1 MSRLLFKLKNSRT
14 TGRNGKFNF
23 DVALSMK
30 DREETISSDEE
41 FLTINLLSKIA
52 IEKYKKKHRYTRFGV
67 TQVALEP
74 LTTSGLHCA
83 IFTAFRDNRL
93 TRPKDSLLAMIRTN
107 ILDGP
112 MYFNCCPNYS
122 VDLNVPLII
131 DILLSDIHLPN
142 IHKKKDP

>member
-1 MSRLLFKLKNSRT
+1 MPRLLFKLKNSRT

-30 DREETISSDEE
+30 DREETFTLDEE
-41 FLTINLLSKIA
+41 FQTINLLSKIA
-52 IEKYKKKHRYTRFGV
+52 IEKYKNKRRYTRFGV

-74 LTTSGLHCA
+74 LTTSGLDCP

-93 TRPKDSLLAMIRTN
+93 RRHKDSLLAMIRMN

-112 MYFNCCPNYS
+112 IYFNCCPNYS
-122 VDLNVPLII
+122 VDLNDPLII
-131 DILLSDIHLPN
+131 DILLSDIHHPN